1 MGARGRRYDIRD
13 MSFAFS
19 CGAAQRN
26 APSRGGRG
34 QGGDVAGYFVAAA
47 ATAGGMRSISLGSKG
62 FGMM

>member
-13 MSFAFS
+13 MSFALS
-19 CGAAQRN
+19 CGPHN
-26 APSRGGRG
+26 ATRPLGEGAVKG
-34 QGGDVAGYFVAAA
+34 AVAGYFVAAA